1 MSDDVA
7 ISVIIPIYNAEVFLN
22 ETIDSVLTQT
32 FSDFELLALDDSS
45 TDHTPDII
53 QSYKDSRI
61 RYIQCPH
68 DFIGT
73 LNYGLSLTR
82 GKYVAQIDHDDIMLP
97 FRLQTQFDFMESNK
111 DVAACGGFMTTFGR
125 NDAVLQSPLEYKDI
139 ILEFLKRSTGPIYN
153 STGFIRRNIFTDY
166 NVRYKYGYS
175 FAADT
180 KFWTDIIRVGKVVN
194 LPTSLTL
201 YRTYDK
207 QTSVKTY
214 SESSKAAD
222 VIRREL
228 VDFLFSKING
238 DEKLKCEMNET
249 LLPLLSKMT
258 DMSFFSSKGYSDF
271 LAEIIEGLHNNGF
284 INLNKPLD
292 SNEPW

>member
-1 MSDDVA
+1 MRDDIA
-7 ISVIIPIYNAEVFLN
+7 ISVIIPIYNAEAFLN

-53 QSYKDSRI
+53 QSYKDNRI
-61 RYIQCPH
+61 RYIRCPH

-111 DVAACGGFMTTFGR
+111 DVAACGGFMTSFGR
-125 NDAVLQSPLEYKDI
+125 TDTVLESPLRYKDI

-153 STGFIRRNIFTDY
+153 STGFFRSSILTDY
-166 NVRYKYGYS
+166 QIKYKYGYA
-175 FAADT
+175 FAADY
-180 KFWTDIIRVGKVVN
+180 KFWTDIVRIGKVVN

-201 YRTYDK
+201 YRTSDK
-207 QTSVKTY
+207 QTSVQTY

-222 VIRREL
+222 IIRQEL
-228 VDFLFSKING
+228 AGFLFSKING
-238 DEKLKCEMNET
+238 DKKLKGEINET

-258 DMSFFSSKGYSDF
+258 DMSFFSSKGYSGF

-284 INLNKPLD
+284 INLNNPLD
-292 SNEPW
+292 SNEQ